1 MDLTRLQKNLEA
13 LGYTYRYFPT
23 AQGAVGYLTARLAGK
38 TIGIG
43 GSVSIDSL
51 GLYEKL
57 SEQNT
62 VHWHWKTPG
71 PETLA
76 QAAQAQVY
84 LTSVNAIAETGE
96 LLNIDGTGNRI
107 SAALGAHE
115 LVCYLVGINKVAED
129 FDKALW
135 RARNVAAP
143 LNARRLQRKTP
154 CALKEELKCYNC
166 KSPDRICNGLS
177 VLWRPM
183 GGVQETQVILVG
195 EELGY

>member
-23 AQGAVGYLTARLAGK
+23 AQAAADDLTARLTGK

-62 VHWHWKTPG
+62 VFWHWKTPG

-76 QAAQAQVY
+76 QAARAQVY

-115 LVCYLVGINKVAED
+115 LVCYLVGVNKVAED

-166 KSPDRICNGLS
+166 KSPERICNGLS

-183 GGVQETQVILVG
+183 GGARETPVILVG

>member
-76 QAAQAQVY
+76 QAARAQVY

-96 LLNIDGTGNRI
+96 LINIDGTGNRI

-129 FDKALW
+129 FDTALW